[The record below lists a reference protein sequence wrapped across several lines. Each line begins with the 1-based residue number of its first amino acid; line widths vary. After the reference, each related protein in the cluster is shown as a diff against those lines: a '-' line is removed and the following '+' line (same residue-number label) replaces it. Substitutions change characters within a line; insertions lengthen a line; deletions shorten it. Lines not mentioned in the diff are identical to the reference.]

1 MRKILLMSFVM
12 TFTILLGATM
22 AFDGRAKLDEA
33 EEAMIDARIKA
44 ELERQEALRD
54 LTLPYKV
61 RDGMIVNEPA
71 GYGGSYPSIL
81 VDCPPGGI
89 PEGEPDCYFN
99 YDDVYNSGC
108 NADSAPFPF
117 VGVSAGDTICGRSGV
132 FEHIDPNDPNNTLTY
147 RDTDW
152 YRVEVTVPAELTCTG
167 TADFP
172 LQLLLMDAGSEDC
185 DDYEQLNSDTTVVI
199 GDTIDVS
206 YIVWPG
212 IYWLWAGPQNWYVEL
227 LCDGSGSMNNEYV
240 IWVTVE
246 PTPPCQ
252 INTAIGD
259 INTAVPFVDM
269 GNTTCGAGHNYDGP
283 PSCINPYYYV
293 GGEDYVYEFIVS
305 EAIVL
310 DIILDPDTT
319 TWTSLIIDDFCP
331 PDTAQNG
338 CIATSV
344 GSNIPAPH
352 GVEQLLLQPGTYYV
366 YVDKWSPSD
375 CIENYSLYIIEG
387 VQIVGLA
394 ETGNI
399 PDCGVSNFGPLGDV
413 DAQGNTYGWNGND
426 PANFA
431 GTFVMGNAT
440 DMMFSYYNAGIT
452 DCYEYRGVTGL
463 NMIDP
468 YHPTSRYDDNDN
480 LGGLSVEYCGHG
492 YLTSPEDDIFIH
504 SFKLTNNSGSTISD
518 FYAGVFFDWDIDTD
532 EGDTVWFDWINNVII
547 QSPLADTIFYG
558 LCLANADE
566 VNLNSMTAVSQ
577 NDHIYPTGPSGGGW
591 LMSELYTLMSTPGD
605 SIADSM
611 FLDMS
616 SLLSSGP
623 HNIADGDSV
632 TIDIAVIGG
641 ATLADV
647 QSRAATAAGLV
658 IPDCNVGEPP
668 PPVGRCCYAVGA
680 DTLCAD
686 NLEGECTGLGGYD
699 WNQYLNCDDHP
710 CVVAG
715 CPYVTGDVNGS
726 NSYNGLDITYGVS
739 YFKGGNDPFCP
750 HGSCPIPPCDAF
762 FYCGDVNGS
771 CSYNG
776 LDITYGVAYFKG
788 GPGPIPCA
796 DCPPIE

>member
-12 TFTILLGATM
+12 TFTILLGVTL
-22 AFDGRAKLDEA
+22 AFDGSDNTDQA
-33 EEAMIDARIKA
+33 EQARIEERLKA
-44 ELERQEALRD
+44 EQEKIEAFRA

-61 RDGMIVNEPA
+61 QDGMILSQPA
-71 GYGGSYPSIL
+71 SHGGGYPSIL

-89 PEGEPDCYFN
+89 AEGEPDCYFN
-99 YDDVYNSGC
+99 YDDIYNSGC
-108 NADSAPFPF
+108 NADSAPYPY
-117 VGVSAGDTICGRSGV
+117 VNIVAGDTICGRSGV
-132 FEHIDPNDPNNTLTY
+132 FEHEIPGPPLDTTYY

-152 YRVEVTVPAELTCTG
+152 YRLVVTVPAELTCTG

-185 DDYEQLNSDTTVVI
+185 EDYEQLDSDTTVVI
-199 GDTIDVS
+199 GDTIAVTS
-206 YIVWPG
+206 IVWPG
-212 IYWLWAGPQNWYVEL
+212 VYWLWAGPQDWYVDL

-240 IWVTVE
+240 IWVDVA

-252 INTAIGD
+252 INAAIGD
-259 INTAVPFVDM
+259 INSAVPYADM
-269 GNTTCGAGHNYDGP
+269 GATTCGAGHNYDGA
-283 PSCINPYYYV
+283 SCIGPYWNS
-293 GGEDYVYEFIVS
+293 GEDYVYEFTVS

-319 TWTSLIIDDFCP
+319 WTSITLDDFCP
-331 PDTAQNG
+331 PDPTTCVAKSTNSLQ
-338 CIATSV
+338 T
-344 GSNIPAPH
+344 PH
-352 GVEQLLLQPGTYYV
+352 GFEQMLLQPGTYYV
-366 YVDKWSPSD
+366 YIDGWSEPD
-375 CIENYSLYIIEG
+375 CIPSYDFYIVEG
-387 VQIVGLA
+387 VQTVGLA

-399 PDCGVSNFGPLGDV
+399 PDCGVSNFGPLGEES
-413 DAQGNTYGWNGND
+413 AQGNTYGWNAND

-440 DMMFSYYNAGIT
+440 DMMFSYYNTGIT

-480 LGGLSVEYCGHG
+480 LSGLFVEYCGHG
-492 YLTSPEDDIFIH
+492 YVTAPEDDIFIH

-518 FYAGVFFDWDIDTD
+518 FYAGVYFDWDIDVD
-532 EGDTVWFDWINNVII
+532 NGDTVWFDWTNNVII
-547 QSPLADTIFYG
+547 QAPLPPNDTVFYG
-558 LCLANADE
+558 LCLANEAN
-566 VNLNSMTAVSQ
+566 VGLNSMTAVSQ
-577 NDHIYPTGPSGGGW
+577 QDHIYPTGPSGGGW

-611 FLDMS
+611 FTDMS

-623 HNIADGDSV
+623 HTITDGDSV
-632 TIDIAVIGG
+632 TINIAVIGG
-641 ATLADV
+641 ASLADV

-658 IPDCNVGEPP
+658 IPDCNVGEPA
-668 PPVGRCCYAVGA
+668 PPVGRCCYVVGI

-686 NLEGECTGLGGYD
+686 NLEPACTGLGGYD
-699 WNQYLNCDDHP
+699 WNRYLNCDDHP

-715 CPYVTGDVNGS
+715 CDYTVGDVNGS
-726 NSYNGLDITYGVS
+726 DSYNGLDITYGVAF
-739 YFKGGNDPFCP
+739 FKGGPDPMCP
-750 HGSCPIPPCDAF
+750 YGSCPIPPCDAF
-762 FYCGDVNGS
+762 FYCGDVNAS

-788 GPGPIPCA
+788 GPGPMNCA